1 MEYESALL
9 TYVAALF
16 SMMNPIGNV
25 GIFASM
31 TAERSPRDARLI
43 AWKCAS
49 AIAVTLLVVTWTG
62 SALLQFFGI
71 DVHQLRAAGGVIV
84 LRIAL
89 SMISSDNTH
98 KQSEQESQDAA
109 TRDSIAI
116 VPLAIPIF
124 AGAVSIATVIVAAE
138 RHTGISAKLD
148 LSLAAVLLAVFVGFV
163 FAYSRPIA
171 NWLGESGMGVVSR
184 IMGMVL
190 AAIAMG
196 MLAHGLVGMIPVLGG
211 H

>member
-1 MEYESALL
+1 MNDDAVLL

-31 TAERSPRDARLI
+31 TADRSPEEAKRV
-43 AWKCAS
+43 AWKCML
-49 AIAVTLLVVTWTG
+49 AIGITLVVVTWTG

-71 DVHQLRAAGGVIV
+71 DVHQLRAAGGIIV

-89 SMISSDNTH
+89 SMLNSDHTH
-98 KQSEQESQDAA
+98 QQTKQESKDAA
-109 TRDSIAI
+109 NRDSIAI
-116 VPLAIPIF
+116 VPLAIPIVS
-124 AGAVSIATVIVAAE
+124 GPGSIATVIVASE
-138 RHTGISAKLD
+138 RHSGIWAKVD
-148 LSLAAVLLAVFVGFV
+148 LSITAIALAIFVGLV
-163 FAYSRPIA
+163 FSFSRPIA
-171 NWLGESGMGVVSR
+171 TWLGESGMGVVSR
-184 IMGMVL
+184 LMGMVL

-196 MLAHGLVGMIPVLGG
+196 MLVNGLTGMIPALGV